1 MILRIF
7 SSSRKIKEY
16 QEKAKAKNALLDSAF
31 LVSDFLD
38 RVCVVNSFKASSY
51 ESLLLMQEACL
62 KSKDLEKKL
71 GISAEFFAFLKNN
84 EYLFSFFKELSLE
97 KKSIQDLKNNDYYA
111 TYNEHLEIL
120 DEVYTNYLLL
130 LKQHNLYD
138 DLSLAQEYKLN
149 LDFLNEYEG
158 IYYDLQGFLSK
169 FEEDLLCEISKIKST
184 IISFKTS
191 KFNLEYL
198 LELDFLKDIHLEL
211 DMFYEVNLS
220 QKKILKQEKLS
231 NPNTLVKLKAFE
243 LRSLQCAFVMDE
255 ISNFV
260 RAGIDPEKIAVITPD
275 ESFCE
280 LLKLFDKNNMLNFAS
295 GVSIK
300 ESLFYQ
306 KIKALYNGANSDAFI
321 YKIDENYFEQE
332 KMIFDYHNTLLHYL
346 ELQFEDF
353 KTRFDQICD
362 LQYFENLIHSFLK
375 DESQEL
381 MNLVQ
386 KELCFIKDLL
396 KNKSLKIK
404 ELMQLFFMQ
413 LDQIKLSYVG
423 GGKVTVMGLLES
435 RGLSF
440 DGVVILDFNEDF
452 VPKRSINELFLNNE
466 VRKKAGLIS
475 YERRENLQRLYYEN
489 LMKNAKKLSISFV
502 ENEEQTRSRF
512 LDELDFNFFEEKTT
526 PSKAYLNALKL
537 GYQGVRLNLNPI
549 KAPVLKHDIFEKELS
564 FSRLN
569 LFLYQKRTYFYR
581 YILELPEA
589 RALSDESKA
598 KNQGNFIHK
607 ILELYYKNYSKNN
620 FNLKIFN
627 DLLEQEY
634 QKYSISELELEIF
647 KLKFIQ
653 FAKNEEE
660 HFKLGYKV
668 IEQEEEHHKALNIQ
682 NHTIRLKG
690 IVDRIDKLEDKHFI
704 IDYKS
709 GKVPSKSFQLAFYK
723 ALYDENAETKFYDLN
738 QMQFVEEKAKS
749 LDELKECLKDLLEQR
764 EEEIEFENDKD
775 EYCPYKI
782 IYKKDFR

>member
-231 NPNTLVKLKAFE
+231 NPNTLIKLKAFE

-353 KTRFDQICD
+353 RTRFDQICD

-396 KNKSLKIK
+396 KNKSLKLK

-423 GGKVTVMGLLES
+423 GGKVTVMGLLEN

-489 LMKNAKKLSISFV
+489 LIKNAKKLSISFV

-569 LFLYQKRTYFYR
+569 LFLNQKRTYFYR
-581 YILELPEA
+581 YILELPEP

-607 ILELYYKNYSKNN
+607 MLELYYKNYSKNN

-653 FAKNEEE
+653 FAENEKE

-668 IEQEEEHHKALNIQ
+668 IEQEEEHYKALNIQ

-690 IVDRIDKLEDKHFI
+690 IIDRIDKLEDKHFI

>member
-231 NPNTLVKLKAFE
+231 NPNTLIKLKAFE

-353 KTRFDQICD
+353 RTRFDQICD

-396 KNKSLKIK
+396 KNKSLKLK

-489 LMKNAKKLSISFV
+489 LIKNAKKLSISFV

-569 LFLYQKRTYFYR
+569 LFLNQKRTYFYR
-581 YILELPEA
+581 YILELPEP

-607 ILELYYKNYSKNN
+607 
-620 FNLKIFN
+620 
-627 DLLEQEY
+627 
-634 QKYSISELELEIF
+634 
-647 KLKFIQ
+647 
-653 FAKNEEE
+653 
-660 HFKLGYKV
+660 
-668 IEQEEEHHKALNIQ
+668 
-682 NHTIRLKG
+682 
-690 IVDRIDKLEDKHFI
+690 
-704 IDYKS
+704 
-709 GKVPSKSFQLAFYK
+709 
-723 ALYDENAETKFYDLN
+723 
-738 QMQFVEEKAKS
+738 M
-749 LDELKECLKDLLEQR
+749 
-764 EEEIEFENDKD
+764 
-775 EYCPYKI
+775 
-782 IYKKDFR
+782 

>member
-16 QEKAKAKNALLDSAF
+16 QEKAKTKNALLDSAF

-353 KTRFDQICD
+353 RTRFDQICD

-396 KNKSLKIK
+396 KNKSLKLK

-489 LMKNAKKLSISFV
+489 LIKNAKKLSISFV

-549 KAPVLKHDIFEKELS
+549 KAPV
-564 FSRLN
+564 
-569 LFLYQKRTYFYR
+569 
-581 YILELPEA
+581 
-589 RALSDESKA
+589 
-598 KNQGNFIHK
+598 
-607 ILELYYKNYSKNN
+607 
-620 FNLKIFN
+620 
-627 DLLEQEY
+627 
-634 QKYSISELELEIF
+634 
-647 KLKFIQ
+647 
-653 FAKNEEE
+653 
-660 HFKLGYKV
+660 
-668 IEQEEEHHKALNIQ
+668 
-682 NHTIRLKG
+682 
-690 IVDRIDKLEDKHFI
+690 
-704 IDYKS
+704 
-709 GKVPSKSFQLAFYK
+709 
-723 ALYDENAETKFYDLN
+723 
-738 QMQFVEEKAKS
+738 
-749 LDELKECLKDLLEQR
+749 
-764 EEEIEFENDKD
+764 
-775 EYCPYKI
+775 
-782 IYKKDFR
+782 

>member
-353 KTRFDQICD
+353 RTRFDQICD

-396 KNKSLKIK
+396 KNKSLKLK

-489 LMKNAKKLSISFV
+489 LIKNAKKLSISFV

-569 LFLYQKRTYFYR
+569 LFLNQKRTYFYR
-581 YILELPEA
+581 YILELPEP

-607 ILELYYKNYSKNN
+607 MLELYYKNYSKNN

-668 IEQEEEHHKALNIQ
+668 IEQEEEHYKALNIQ

-690 IVDRIDKLEDKHFI
+690 IIDRIDKLEDKHFI

>member
-231 NPNTLVKLKAFE
+231 NPNTLIKLKAFE

-353 KTRFDQICD
+353 RTRFDQICD

-396 KNKSLKIK
+396 KNKSLKLK

-489 LMKNAKKLSISFV
+489 LIKNAKKLSISFV

-569 LFLYQKRTYFYR
+569 LFLNQKRTYFYR
-581 YILELPEA
+581 Y
-589 RALSDESKA
+589 
-598 KNQGNFIHK
+598 
-607 ILELYYKNYSKNN
+607 
-620 FNLKIFN
+620 
-627 DLLEQEY
+627 
-634 QKYSISELELEIF
+634 
-647 KLKFIQ
+647 
-653 FAKNEEE
+653 
-660 HFKLGYKV
+660 
-668 IEQEEEHHKALNIQ
+668 
-682 NHTIRLKG
+682 
-690 IVDRIDKLEDKHFI
+690 
-704 IDYKS
+704 
-709 GKVPSKSFQLAFYK
+709 
-723 ALYDENAETKFYDLN
+723 
-738 QMQFVEEKAKS
+738 
-749 LDELKECLKDLLEQR
+749 
-764 EEEIEFENDKD
+764 
-775 EYCPYKI
+775 
-782 IYKKDFR
+782 

>member
-16 QEKAKAKNALLDSAF
+16 QEKAKTKNALLDSAF

-353 KTRFDQICD
+353 RTRFDQICD

-396 KNKSLKIK
+396 KNKSLKLK

-489 LMKNAKKLSISFV
+489 LIKNAKKLSISFV

-569 LFLYQKRTYFYR
+569 LFLNQKRTYFYR
-581 YILELPEA
+581 YILELPEP

-607 ILELYYKNYSKNN
+607 MLELYYKNYSKNN

-653 FAKNEEE
+653 FAENEKE

-668 IEQEEEHHKALNIQ
+668 IEQEEEHYKALNIQ

-690 IVDRIDKLEDKHFI
+690 IIDRIDKLEDKHFI

-709 GKVPSKSFQLAFYK
+709 GKVPEKSFQLAFYK

>member
-16 QEKAKAKNALLDSAF
+16 QEKAKTENALLDSAF

-353 KTRFDQICD
+353 RTRFDQICD

-396 KNKSLKIK
+396 KNKSLKLK

-489 LMKNAKKLSISFV
+489 LIKNAKKLSISFV

-569 LFLYQKRTYFYR
+569 LFLNQKRTYFYR
-581 YILELPEA
+581 YILELPEP

-607 ILELYYKNYSKNN
+607 MLELYYKNYSKNN

-653 FAKNEEE
+653 FAENEKE

-668 IEQEEEHHKALNIQ
+668 IEQEEEHYKALNIQ

-690 IVDRIDKLEDKHFI
+690 IIDRIDKLEDKHFI

-709 GKVPSKSFQLAFYK
+709 GKVPEKSFQLAFYK

>member
-16 QEKAKAKNALLDSAF
+16 QEKAKTKNALLDSAF

-353 KTRFDQICD
+353 RTRFDQICD

-396 KNKSLKIK
+396 KNKSLKLK

-489 LMKNAKKLSISFV
+489 LIKNAKKLSISFV

-537 GYQGVRLNLNPI
+537 GYQGVRLNLNP
-549 KAPVLKHDIFEKELS
+549 
-564 FSRLN
+564 
-569 LFLYQKRTYFYR
+569 
-581 YILELPEA
+581 
-589 RALSDESKA
+589 
-598 KNQGNFIHK
+598 
-607 ILELYYKNYSKNN
+607 
-620 FNLKIFN
+620 
-627 DLLEQEY
+627 
-634 QKYSISELELEIF
+634 
-647 KLKFIQ
+647 
-653 FAKNEEE
+653 
-660 HFKLGYKV
+660 
-668 IEQEEEHHKALNIQ
+668 
-682 NHTIRLKG
+682 
-690 IVDRIDKLEDKHFI
+690 
-704 IDYKS
+704 
-709 GKVPSKSFQLAFYK
+709 
-723 ALYDENAETKFYDLN
+723 
-738 QMQFVEEKAKS
+738 
-749 LDELKECLKDLLEQR
+749 
-764 EEEIEFENDKD
+764 
-775 EYCPYKI
+775 
-782 IYKKDFR
+782 

>member
-353 KTRFDQICD
+353 RTRFDQICD

-396 KNKSLKIK
+396 KNKSLKLK

-537 GYQGVRLNLNPI
+537 DYQGVELNLNPI

-569 LFLYQKRTYFYR
+569 LFLNQKRTYFYR
-581 YILELPEA
+581 
-589 RALSDESKA
+589 
-598 KNQGNFIHK
+598 
-607 ILELYYKNYSKNN
+607 
-620 FNLKIFN
+620 
-627 DLLEQEY
+627 
-634 QKYSISELELEIF
+634 
-647 KLKFIQ
+647 
-653 FAKNEEE
+653 
-660 HFKLGYKV
+660 
-668 IEQEEEHHKALNIQ
+668 
-682 NHTIRLKG
+682 
-690 IVDRIDKLEDKHFI
+690 
-704 IDYKS
+704 
-709 GKVPSKSFQLAFYK
+709 
-723 ALYDENAETKFYDLN
+723 
-738 QMQFVEEKAKS
+738 
-749 LDELKECLKDLLEQR
+749 
-764 EEEIEFENDKD
+764 
-775 EYCPYKI
+775 
-782 IYKKDFR
+782 

>member
-149 LDFLNEYEG
+149 LDFLNEYES

-353 KTRFDQICD
+353 RTRFDQICD

-396 KNKSLKIK
+396 KNKSLKLK

-489 LMKNAKKLSISFV
+489 LIKNAKKLSISFV

-537 GYQGVRLNLNPI
+537 G
-549 KAPVLKHDIFEKELS
+549 
-564 FSRLN
+564 
-569 LFLYQKRTYFYR
+569 
-581 YILELPEA
+581 
-589 RALSDESKA
+589 
-598 KNQGNFIHK
+598 
-607 ILELYYKNYSKNN
+607 
-620 FNLKIFN
+620 
-627 DLLEQEY
+627 
-634 QKYSISELELEIF
+634 
-647 KLKFIQ
+647 
-653 FAKNEEE
+653 
-660 HFKLGYKV
+660 
-668 IEQEEEHHKALNIQ
+668 
-682 NHTIRLKG
+682 
-690 IVDRIDKLEDKHFI
+690 
-704 IDYKS
+704 
-709 GKVPSKSFQLAFYK
+709 
-723 ALYDENAETKFYDLN
+723 
-738 QMQFVEEKAKS
+738 
-749 LDELKECLKDLLEQR
+749 
-764 EEEIEFENDKD
+764 
-775 EYCPYKI
+775 
-782 IYKKDFR
+782 

>member
-1 MILRIF
+1 
-7 SSSRKIKEY
+7 
-16 QEKAKAKNALLDSAF
+16 
-31 LVSDFLD
+31 
-38 RVCVVNSFKASSY
+38 
-51 ESLLLMQEACL
+51 
-62 KSKDLEKKL
+62 
-71 GISAEFFAFLKNN
+71 
-84 EYLFSFFKELSLE
+84 
-97 KKSIQDLKNNDYYA
+97 
-111 TYNEHLEIL
+111 
-120 DEVYTNYLLL
+120 NYLLL

-231 NPNTLVKLKAFE
+231 NPNTLIKLKAFE

-353 KTRFDQICD
+353 RTRFDQICD

-396 KNKSLKIK
+396 KNKSLKLK

-489 LMKNAKKLSISFV
+489 LIKNAKKLSISFV

-569 LFLYQKRTYFYR
+569 LFLNQKRTYFYR
-581 YILELPEA
+581 YILELPEP

-607 ILELYYKNYSKNN
+607 MLELYYKNYSKNN

-653 FAKNEEE
+653 FAENEKE

-668 IEQEEEHHKALNIQ
+668 IEQEEEHYKALNIQ

-690 IVDRIDKLEDKHFI
+690 IIDRIDKLEDKHFI

>member
-1 MILRIF
+1 
-7 SSSRKIKEY
+7 
-16 QEKAKAKNALLDSAF
+16 
-31 LVSDFLD
+31 
-38 RVCVVNSFKASSY
+38 
-51 ESLLLMQEACL
+51 
-62 KSKDLEKKL
+62 
-71 GISAEFFAFLKNN
+71 
-84 EYLFSFFKELSLE
+84 
-97 KKSIQDLKNNDYYA
+97 
-111 TYNEHLEIL
+111 
-120 DEVYTNYLLL
+120 
-130 LKQHNLYD
+130 NLYD

-353 KTRFDQICD
+353 RTRFDQICD

-396 KNKSLKIK
+396 KNKSLKLK

-537 GYQGVRLNLNPI
+537 DYQGVELNLNPI

-569 LFLYQKRTYFYR
+569 LFLNQKRTYFYR
-581 YILELPEA
+581 YILELPEP

-607 ILELYYKNYSKNN
+607 MLELYYKNYSKNN

-653 FAKNEEE
+653 FAKNEKE

-668 IEQEEEHHKALNIQ
+668 IEQEEEHYKALNIQ

-690 IVDRIDKLEDKHFI
+690 IIDRIDKLEDKHFI

>member
-231 NPNTLVKLKAFE
+231 NPNTLIKLKAFE

-353 KTRFDQICD
+353 RTRFDQICD

-396 KNKSLKIK
+396 KNKSLKLK

-489 LMKNAKKLSISFV
+489 LIKNAKKLSISFV

-569 LFLYQKRTYFYR
+569 LFLNQKRTYFYR
-581 YILELPEA
+581 YILELPEP

-607 ILELYYKNYSKNN
+607 MLELYYKNYSKNN

-653 FAKNEEE
+653 FAENEKE

-668 IEQEEEHHKALNIQ
+668 IEQEEEHYKALNIQ

-690 IVDRIDKLEDKHFI
+690 IIDRIDKLEDKHFI

-749 LDELKECLKDLLEQR
+749 SDELKECLKDLLEQR

>member
-111 TYNEHLEIL
+111 TCNEHLEIL

-231 NPNTLVKLKAFE
+231 NPNTLIKLKAFE

-353 KTRFDQICD
+353 RTRFDQICD

-396 KNKSLKIK
+396 KNKSLKLK

-489 LMKNAKKLSISFV
+489 LIKNAKKLSISFV

-569 LFLYQKRTYFYR
+569 LFLNQKRTYFYR
-581 YILELPEA
+581 YILELPEP

-607 ILELYYKNYSKNN
+607 MLELYYKNYSKNN

-653 FAKNEEE
+653 FAENEKE

-668 IEQEEEHHKALNIQ
+668 IEQEEEHYKALNIQ

-690 IVDRIDKLEDKHFI
+690 IIDRIDKLEDKHFI

>member
-149 LDFLNEYEG
+149 LDFLNEYES

-353 KTRFDQICD
+353 RTCFDQICD

-653 FAKNEEE
+653 FAENEKE

-690 IVDRIDKLEDKHFI
+690 IIDRIDKLEDKHFI

>member
-353 KTRFDQICD
+353 RTRFDQICD

-396 KNKSLKIK
+396 KNKSLKLK

-537 GYQGVRLNLNPI
+537 DYQGVELNLNPI

-569 LFLYQKRTYFYR
+569 LFLNQKRTYFYR
-581 YILELPEA
+581 YILELPEP

-607 ILELYYKNYSKNN
+607 MLELYYKNYSKNN

-668 IEQEEEHHKALNIQ
+668 IEQEEEHYKALNIQ

-690 IVDRIDKLEDKHFI
+690 IIDRIDKLEDKHFI

>member
-353 KTRFDQICD
+353 RTRFDQICD

-396 KNKSLKIK
+396 KNKSLKLK

-489 LMKNAKKLSISFV
+489 LIKNAKKLSISFV

-549 KAPVLKHDIFEKELS
+549 KAPVLKH
-564 FSRLN
+564 
-569 LFLYQKRTYFYR
+569 
-581 YILELPEA
+581 
-589 RALSDESKA
+589 
-598 KNQGNFIHK
+598 
-607 ILELYYKNYSKNN
+607 
-620 FNLKIFN
+620 
-627 DLLEQEY
+627 
-634 QKYSISELELEIF
+634 
-647 KLKFIQ
+647 
-653 FAKNEEE
+653 
-660 HFKLGYKV
+660 
-668 IEQEEEHHKALNIQ
+668 
-682 NHTIRLKG
+682 
-690 IVDRIDKLEDKHFI
+690 
-704 IDYKS
+704 
-709 GKVPSKSFQLAFYK
+709 
-723 ALYDENAETKFYDLN
+723 
-738 QMQFVEEKAKS
+738 
-749 LDELKECLKDLLEQR
+749 
-764 EEEIEFENDKD
+764 
-775 EYCPYKI
+775 
-782 IYKKDFR
+782 

>member
-353 KTRFDQICD
+353 RTRFDQICD

-396 KNKSLKIK
+396 KNKSLKLK

-537 GYQGVRLNLNPI
+537 DYQGVELNLNPI

-569 LFLYQKRTYFYR
+569 LFLNQKRTYFYR
-581 YILELPEA
+581 YILELPEP

-607 ILELYYKNYSKNN
+607 MLELYYKNYSKNN
-620 FNLKIFN
+620 FNL
-627 DLLEQEY
+627 
-634 QKYSISELELEIF
+634 
-647 KLKFIQ
+647 
-653 FAKNEEE
+653 
-660 HFKLGYKV
+660 
-668 IEQEEEHHKALNIQ
+668 
-682 NHTIRLKG
+682 
-690 IVDRIDKLEDKHFI
+690 
-704 IDYKS
+704 
-709 GKVPSKSFQLAFYK
+709 
-723 ALYDENAETKFYDLN
+723 
-738 QMQFVEEKAKS
+738 
-749 LDELKECLKDLLEQR
+749 
-764 EEEIEFENDKD
+764 
-775 EYCPYKI
+775 
-782 IYKKDFR
+782 

>member
-231 NPNTLVKLKAFE
+231 NPNTLIKLKAFE

-353 KTRFDQICD
+353 RTRFDQICD

-396 KNKSLKIK
+396 KNKSLKLK

-489 LMKNAKKLSISFV
+489 LIKNAKKLSISFV

-569 LFLYQKRTYFYR
+569 LFLNQKRTYFYR
-581 YILELPEA
+581 YILELPEP

-598 KNQGNFIHK
+598 KNQGNFINK
-607 ILELYYKNYSKNN
+607 MLELYYKNYSKNN

-653 FAKNEEE
+653 FAENEKE

-668 IEQEEEHHKALNIQ
+668 IEQEEEHYKALNIQ

-690 IVDRIDKLEDKHFI
+690 IIDRIDKLEDKHFI

>member
-231 NPNTLVKLKAFE
+231 NPNTLIKLKAFE

-353 KTRFDQICD
+353 RTRFDQICD

-396 KNKSLKIK
+396 KNKSLKLK

-489 LMKNAKKLSISFV
+489 LIKNAKKLSISFV

-569 LFLYQKRTYFYR
+569 LFLNQKRTYFYR
-581 YILELPEA
+581 YILELPEP

-607 ILELYYKNYSKNN
+607 MLEL
-620 FNLKIFN
+620 
-627 DLLEQEY
+627 
-634 QKYSISELELEIF
+634 
-647 KLKFIQ
+647 
-653 FAKNEEE
+653 
-660 HFKLGYKV
+660 
-668 IEQEEEHHKALNIQ
+668 
-682 NHTIRLKG
+682 
-690 IVDRIDKLEDKHFI
+690 
-704 IDYKS
+704 
-709 GKVPSKSFQLAFYK
+709 
-723 ALYDENAETKFYDLN
+723 
-738 QMQFVEEKAKS
+738 
-749 LDELKECLKDLLEQR
+749 
-764 EEEIEFENDKD
+764 
-775 EYCPYKI
+775 
-782 IYKKDFR
+782 

>member
-353 KTRFDQICD
+353 RTRFDQICD

-386 KELCFIKDLL
+386 KELYFIKDLL
-396 KNKSLKIK
+396 KNKSLKFK

-502 ENEEQTRSRF
+502 ENEEQARSRF

-537 GYQGVRLNLNPI
+537 DYQGVELNLNPI
-549 KAPVLKHDIFEKELS
+549 KVPVLKHDIFEKELS

-607 ILELYYKNYSKNN
+607 MLELYYKNYSKNN

-627 DLLEQEY
+627 DLL
-634 QKYSISELELEIF
+634 
-647 KLKFIQ
+647 
-653 FAKNEEE
+653 
-660 HFKLGYKV
+660 
-668 IEQEEEHHKALNIQ
+668 
-682 NHTIRLKG
+682 
-690 IVDRIDKLEDKHFI
+690 
-704 IDYKS
+704 
-709 GKVPSKSFQLAFYK
+709 
-723 ALYDENAETKFYDLN
+723 
-738 QMQFVEEKAKS
+738 
-749 LDELKECLKDLLEQR
+749 
-764 EEEIEFENDKD
+764 
-775 EYCPYKI
+775 
-782 IYKKDFR
+782 

>member
-231 NPNTLVKLKAFE
+231 NPNTLIKLKAFE

-353 KTRFDQICD
+353 RTRFDQICD

-396 KNKSLKIK
+396 KNKSLKLK

-489 LMKNAKKLSISFV
+489 LIKNAKKLSISFV

-549 KAPVLKHDIFEKELS
+549 KVPVLKHDIFEKELS

-569 LFLYQKRTYFYR
+569 LFLNQKRTYFYR
-581 YILELPEA
+581 YILELPEP

-607 ILELYYKNYSKNN
+607 MLEL
-620 FNLKIFN
+620 
-627 DLLEQEY
+627 
-634 QKYSISELELEIF
+634 
-647 KLKFIQ
+647 
-653 FAKNEEE
+653 
-660 HFKLGYKV
+660 
-668 IEQEEEHHKALNIQ
+668 
-682 NHTIRLKG
+682 
-690 IVDRIDKLEDKHFI
+690 
-704 IDYKS
+704 
-709 GKVPSKSFQLAFYK
+709 
-723 ALYDENAETKFYDLN
+723 
-738 QMQFVEEKAKS
+738 
-749 LDELKECLKDLLEQR
+749 
-764 EEEIEFENDKD
+764 
-775 EYCPYKI
+775 
-782 IYKKDFR
+782 

>member
-231 NPNTLVKLKAFE
+231 NPNTLIKLKAFE

-353 KTRFDQICD
+353 RTRFDQICD

-396 KNKSLKIK
+396 KNKSLKLK

-489 LMKNAKKLSISFV
+489 LIKNAKKLSISFV

-569 LFLYQKRTYFYR
+569 LFLNQKRTYFYR

-607 ILELYYKNYSKNN
+607 MLELYYKNYSKNN

-653 FAKNEEE
+653 FAENEKE

-668 IEQEEEHHKALNIQ
+668 IEQEEEHYKALNIQ

-690 IVDRIDKLEDKHFI
+690 IIDRIDKLEDKHFI

>member
-1 MILRIF
+1 
-7 SSSRKIKEY
+7 
-16 QEKAKAKNALLDSAF
+16 
-31 LVSDFLD
+31 
-38 RVCVVNSFKASSY
+38 
-51 ESLLLMQEACL
+51 
-62 KSKDLEKKL
+62 
-71 GISAEFFAFLKNN
+71 
-84 EYLFSFFKELSLE
+84 
-97 KKSIQDLKNNDYYA
+97 
-111 TYNEHLEIL
+111 
-120 DEVYTNYLLL
+120 
-130 LKQHNLYD
+130 
-138 DLSLAQEYKLN
+138 
-149 LDFLNEYEG
+149 
-158 IYYDLQGFLSK
+158 
-169 FEEDLLCEISKIKST
+169 
-184 IISFKTS
+184 
-191 KFNLEYL
+191 
-198 LELDFLKDIHLEL
+198 
-211 DMFYEVNLS
+211 
-220 QKKILKQEKLS
+220 
-231 NPNTLVKLKAFE
+231 
-243 LRSLQCAFVMDE
+243 
-255 ISNFV
+255 
-260 RAGIDPEKIAVITPD
+260 
-275 ESFCE
+275 
-280 LLKLFDKNNMLNFAS
+280 MLNFAS

-306 KIKALYNGANSDAFI
+306 KIKALYNGTNSDAFI
-321 YKIDENYFEQE
+321 YNKDENYFEQE

-353 KTRFDQICD
+353 RTRFDQICD

-396 KNKSLKIK
+396 KNKSLKLK

-489 LMKNAKKLSISFV
+489 LIKNAKKLSISFV

-607 ILELYYKNYSKNN
+607 MLEFYYKNYSKNN

-634 QKYSISELELEIF
+634 QKYGISELELEIF

-668 IEQEEEHHKALNIQ
+668 IEQEEEHHKTLNIQ

-709 GKVPSKSFQLAFYK
+709 GKVPEKSFQLAFYK
-723 ALYDENAETKFYDLN
+723 ALCDENAEAKFYDLN

>member
-353 KTRFDQICD
+353 RTRFDQICD

-386 KELCFIKDLL
+386 KELYFIKDLL
-396 KNKSLKIK
+396 KNKSLKFK

-537 GYQGVRLNLNPI
+537 DYQGVELNLNPI
-549 KAPVLKHDIFEKELS
+549 KVPVLKHDIFEKELS
-564 FSRLN
+564 FSR
-569 LFLYQKRTYFYR
+569 
-581 YILELPEA
+581 
-589 RALSDESKA
+589 
-598 KNQGNFIHK
+598 
-607 ILELYYKNYSKNN
+607 
-620 FNLKIFN
+620 
-627 DLLEQEY
+627 
-634 QKYSISELELEIF
+634 
-647 KLKFIQ
+647 
-653 FAKNEEE
+653 
-660 HFKLGYKV
+660 
-668 IEQEEEHHKALNIQ
+668 
-682 NHTIRLKG
+682 
-690 IVDRIDKLEDKHFI
+690 
-704 IDYKS
+704 
-709 GKVPSKSFQLAFYK
+709 
-723 ALYDENAETKFYDLN
+723 
-738 QMQFVEEKAKS
+738 
-749 LDELKECLKDLLEQR
+749 
-764 EEEIEFENDKD
+764 
-775 EYCPYKI
+775 
-782 IYKKDFR
+782 

>member
-231 NPNTLVKLKAFE
+231 NPNTLIKLKAFE

-353 KTRFDQICD
+353 RTRFDQICD

-396 KNKSLKIK
+396 KNKSLKLK

-489 LMKNAKKLSISFV
+489 LIKNAKKLSISFV

-569 LFLYQKRTYFYR
+569 LFLNQKRTY
-581 YILELPEA
+581 
-589 RALSDESKA
+589 
-598 KNQGNFIHK
+598 
-607 ILELYYKNYSKNN
+607 
-620 FNLKIFN
+620 
-627 DLLEQEY
+627 
-634 QKYSISELELEIF
+634 
-647 KLKFIQ
+647 
-653 FAKNEEE
+653 
-660 HFKLGYKV
+660 
-668 IEQEEEHHKALNIQ
+668 
-682 NHTIRLKG
+682 
-690 IVDRIDKLEDKHFI
+690 
-704 IDYKS
+704 
-709 GKVPSKSFQLAFYK
+709 
-723 ALYDENAETKFYDLN
+723 
-738 QMQFVEEKAKS
+738 
-749 LDELKECLKDLLEQR
+749 
-764 EEEIEFENDKD
+764 
-775 EYCPYKI
+775 
-782 IYKKDFR
+782 

>member
-149 LDFLNEYEG
+149 LDFLNEYES

-260 RAGIDPEKIAVITPD
+260 RAGIEPEKIAIITPD

-280 LLKLFDKNNMLNFAS
+280 LLRLFDKSNMLNFAS

-300 ESLFYQ
+300 ESMFYQ
-306 KIKALYNGANSDAFI
+306 KIRALYNGTNSDAFI
-321 YKIDENYFEQE
+321 YNKDENYFEQE

-353 KTRFDQICD
+353 RTHFDQICD

-396 KNKSLKIK
+396 KNKSLKLK

-440 DGVVILDFNEDF
+440 DGVIILDFNEDF

-526 PSKAYLNALKL
+526 PSKVYLNALKL
-537 GYQGVRLNLNPI
+537 DYQGVELNLNPI

-581 YILELPEA
+581 YILELPEP
-589 RALSDESKA
+589 RALNDESKA

-607 ILELYYKNYSKNN
+607 MLELYYKNYSKNN
-620 FNLKIFN
+620 FNLQIFN

-634 QKYSISELELEIF
+634 QKYGISELELEIF

-668 IEQEEEHHKALNIQ
+668 IEQEEEHRNALNIQ

-690 IVDRIDKLEDKHFI
+690 IIDRIDKLEGKHFI

-723 ALYDENAETKFYDLN
+723 ALYDENAEAKFYDLN

-749 LDELKECLKDLLEQR
+749 LDELKECLKDLFEQR

>member
-231 NPNTLVKLKAFE
+231 NPNTLIKLKAFE

-353 KTRFDQICD
+353 RTRFDQICD

-396 KNKSLKIK
+396 KNKSLKLK

-489 LMKNAKKLSISFV
+489 LIKNAKKLSISFV

-569 LFLYQKRTYFYR
+569 LFL
-581 YILELPEA
+581 
-589 RALSDESKA
+589 
-598 KNQGNFIHK
+598 N
-607 ILELYYKNYSKNN
+607 
-620 FNLKIFN
+620 
-627 DLLEQEY
+627 
-634 QKYSISELELEIF
+634 
-647 KLKFIQ
+647 
-653 FAKNEEE
+653 
-660 HFKLGYKV
+660 
-668 IEQEEEHHKALNIQ
+668 
-682 NHTIRLKG
+682 
-690 IVDRIDKLEDKHFI
+690 
-704 IDYKS
+704 
-709 GKVPSKSFQLAFYK
+709 
-723 ALYDENAETKFYDLN
+723 
-738 QMQFVEEKAKS
+738 
-749 LDELKECLKDLLEQR
+749 
-764 EEEIEFENDKD
+764 
-775 EYCPYKI
+775 
-782 IYKKDFR
+782 

>member
-1 MILRIF
+1 
-7 SSSRKIKEY
+7 
-16 QEKAKAKNALLDSAF
+16 
-31 LVSDFLD
+31 
-38 RVCVVNSFKASSY
+38 
-51 ESLLLMQEACL
+51 
-62 KSKDLEKKL
+62 
-71 GISAEFFAFLKNN
+71 
-84 EYLFSFFKELSLE
+84 
-97 KKSIQDLKNNDYYA
+97 
-111 TYNEHLEIL
+111 
-120 DEVYTNYLLL
+120 YLLL

-353 KTRFDQICD
+353 RTRFDQICD

-396 KNKSLKIK
+396 KNKSLKLK

-489 LMKNAKKLSISFV
+489 LIKNAKKLSISFV

-569 LFLYQKRTYFYR
+569 LFLNQKRTYFYR
-581 YILELPEA
+581 YILELPEP

-607 ILELYYKNYSKNN
+607 MLELYYKNYSKNN

-653 FAKNEEE
+653 FAENEKE

-668 IEQEEEHHKALNIQ
+668 IEQEEEHYKALNIQ

-690 IVDRIDKLEDKHFI
+690 IIDRIDKLEDKHFI

-709 GKVPSKSFQLAFYK
+709 GKVPEKSFQLAFYK

>member
-16 QEKAKAKNALLDSAF
+16 QEKAKTKNALLDSAF

-353 KTRFDQICD
+353 RTRFDQICD

-396 KNKSLKIK
+396 KNKSLKLK

-537 GYQGVRLNLNPI
+537 DYQGVELNLNPI

-607 ILELYYKNYSKNN
+607 MLELYYKNYSKNN

-653 FAKNEEE
+653 FAENEKE

-690 IVDRIDKLEDKHFI
+690 IIDRIDKLEDKHFI

>member
-353 KTRFDQICD
+353 RTRFDQICD

-396 KNKSLKIK
+396 KNKSLKLK

-537 GYQGVRLNLNPI
+537 DYQGVELNLNPI
-549 KAPVLKHDIFEKELS
+549 KVPVLKHDIFEKELS

-598 KNQGNFIHK
+598 
-607 ILELYYKNYSKNN
+607 
-620 FNLKIFN
+620 
-627 DLLEQEY
+627 
-634 QKYSISELELEIF
+634 
-647 KLKFIQ
+647 
-653 FAKNEEE
+653 
-660 HFKLGYKV
+660 
-668 IEQEEEHHKALNIQ
+668 
-682 NHTIRLKG
+682 
-690 IVDRIDKLEDKHFI
+690 
-704 IDYKS
+704 
-709 GKVPSKSFQLAFYK
+709 
-723 ALYDENAETKFYDLN
+723 
-738 QMQFVEEKAKS
+738 
-749 LDELKECLKDLLEQR
+749 
-764 EEEIEFENDKD
+764 
-775 EYCPYKI
+775 
-782 IYKKDFR
+782 

>member
-353 KTRFDQICD
+353 RTRFDQICD

-396 KNKSLKIK
+396 KNKSLKLK

-537 GYQGVRLNLNPI
+537 DYQGVELNLNPI
-549 KAPVLKHDIFEKELS
+549 KVPVLKHDIFEKELS

-569 LFLYQKRTYFYR
+569 LFLY
-581 YILELPEA
+581 
-589 RALSDESKA
+589 
-598 KNQGNFIHK
+598 
-607 ILELYYKNYSKNN
+607 
-620 FNLKIFN
+620 
-627 DLLEQEY
+627 
-634 QKYSISELELEIF
+634 
-647 KLKFIQ
+647 
-653 FAKNEEE
+653 
-660 HFKLGYKV
+660 
-668 IEQEEEHHKALNIQ
+668 
-682 NHTIRLKG
+682 
-690 IVDRIDKLEDKHFI
+690 
-704 IDYKS
+704 
-709 GKVPSKSFQLAFYK
+709 
-723 ALYDENAETKFYDLN
+723 
-738 QMQFVEEKAKS
+738 
-749 LDELKECLKDLLEQR
+749 
-764 EEEIEFENDKD
+764 
-775 EYCPYKI
+775 
-782 IYKKDFR
+782 

>member
-231 NPNTLVKLKAFE
+231 NPNTLIKLKAFE

-353 KTRFDQICD
+353 RTRFDQICD

-396 KNKSLKIK
+396 KNKSLKLK

-549 KAPVLKHDIFEKELS
+549 KAPILKHDIFEKELS

-569 LFLYQKRTYFYR
+569 
-581 YILELPEA
+581 
-589 RALSDESKA
+589 
-598 KNQGNFIHK
+598 
-607 ILELYYKNYSKNN
+607 
-620 FNLKIFN
+620 
-627 DLLEQEY
+627 
-634 QKYSISELELEIF
+634 
-647 KLKFIQ
+647 
-653 FAKNEEE
+653 
-660 HFKLGYKV
+660 
-668 IEQEEEHHKALNIQ
+668 
-682 NHTIRLKG
+682 
-690 IVDRIDKLEDKHFI
+690 
-704 IDYKS
+704 
-709 GKVPSKSFQLAFYK
+709 
-723 ALYDENAETKFYDLN
+723 
-738 QMQFVEEKAKS
+738 
-749 LDELKECLKDLLEQR
+749 
-764 EEEIEFENDKD
+764 
-775 EYCPYKI
+775 
-782 IYKKDFR
+782 

>member
-1 MILRIF
+1 
-7 SSSRKIKEY
+7 
-16 QEKAKAKNALLDSAF
+16 
-31 LVSDFLD
+31 
-38 RVCVVNSFKASSY
+38 
-51 ESLLLMQEACL
+51 
-62 KSKDLEKKL
+62 
-71 GISAEFFAFLKNN
+71 
-84 EYLFSFFKELSLE
+84 SLE

-231 NPNTLVKLKAFE
+231 NPNTLIKLKAFE

-353 KTRFDQICD
+353 RTRFDQICD

-396 KNKSLKIK
+396 KNKSLKLK

-489 LMKNAKKLSISFV
+489 LIKNAKKLSISFV

-569 LFLYQKRTYFYR
+569 LFLNQKRTYFYR
-581 YILELPEA
+581 YILELPEP

-607 ILELYYKNYSKNN
+607 MLELYYKNYSKNN

-653 FAKNEEE
+653 FAENEKE

-668 IEQEEEHHKALNIQ
+668 IEQEEEHYKALNIQ

-690 IVDRIDKLEDKHFI
+690 IIDRIDKLEDKHFI

>member
-1 MILRIF
+1 
-7 SSSRKIKEY
+7 
-16 QEKAKAKNALLDSAF
+16 
-31 LVSDFLD
+31 
-38 RVCVVNSFKASSY
+38 
-51 ESLLLMQEACL
+51 
-62 KSKDLEKKL
+62 
-71 GISAEFFAFLKNN
+71 
-84 EYLFSFFKELSLE
+84 
-97 KKSIQDLKNNDYYA
+97 LKNNDYYA

-353 KTRFDQICD
+353 RTRFDQICD

-396 KNKSLKIK
+396 KNKSLKLK

-489 LMKNAKKLSISFV
+489 LIKNAKKLSISFV

-569 LFLYQKRTYFYR
+569 LFLNQKRTYFYR
-581 YILELPEA
+581 YILELPEP

-607 ILELYYKNYSKNN
+607 MLELYYKNYSKNN

-653 FAKNEEE
+653 FAENEKE

-668 IEQEEEHHKALNIQ
+668 IEQEEEHYKALNIQ

-690 IVDRIDKLEDKHFI
+690 IIDRIDKLEDKHFI

-709 GKVPSKSFQLAFYK
+709 GKVPEKSFQLAFYK

>member
-16 QEKAKAKNALLDSAF
+16 QEKAKTKNALLDSAF

-353 KTRFDQICD
+353 RTRFDQICD

-386 KELCFIKDLL
+386 KELYFIKDLL
-396 KNKSLKIK
+396 KNKSLKFK

-537 GYQGVRLNLNPI
+537 DYQGVELNLNPI
-549 KAPVLKHDIFEKELS
+549 KVPVLKHDIFEKELS

-589 RALSDESKA
+589 RA
-598 KNQGNFIHK
+598 
-607 ILELYYKNYSKNN
+607 
-620 FNLKIFN
+620 
-627 DLLEQEY
+627 
-634 QKYSISELELEIF
+634 
-647 KLKFIQ
+647 
-653 FAKNEEE
+653 
-660 HFKLGYKV
+660 
-668 IEQEEEHHKALNIQ
+668 
-682 NHTIRLKG
+682 
-690 IVDRIDKLEDKHFI
+690 
-704 IDYKS
+704 
-709 GKVPSKSFQLAFYK
+709 
-723 ALYDENAETKFYDLN
+723 
-738 QMQFVEEKAKS
+738 
-749 LDELKECLKDLLEQR
+749 
-764 EEEIEFENDKD
+764 
-775 EYCPYKI
+775 
-782 IYKKDFR
+782 

>member
-353 KTRFDQICD
+353 RTRFDQICD

-386 KELCFIKDLL
+386 KELYFIKDLL
-396 KNKSLKIK
+396 KNKSLKFK

-537 GYQGVRLNLNPI
+537 DYQGVELNLNPI
-549 KAPVLKHDIFEKELS
+549 KVPVLKHDIFEKELS

-607 ILELYYKNYSKNN
+607 MLELYYKN
-620 FNLKIFN
+620 
-627 DLLEQEY
+627 
-634 QKYSISELELEIF
+634 
-647 KLKFIQ
+647 
-653 FAKNEEE
+653 
-660 HFKLGYKV
+660 
-668 IEQEEEHHKALNIQ
+668 
-682 NHTIRLKG
+682 
-690 IVDRIDKLEDKHFI
+690 
-704 IDYKS
+704 
-709 GKVPSKSFQLAFYK
+709 
-723 ALYDENAETKFYDLN
+723 
-738 QMQFVEEKAKS
+738 
-749 LDELKECLKDLLEQR
+749 
-764 EEEIEFENDKD
+764 
-775 EYCPYKI
+775 
-782 IYKKDFR
+782 

>member
-231 NPNTLVKLKAFE
+231 NPNTLIKLKAFE

-353 KTRFDQICD
+353 RTRFDQICD

-396 KNKSLKIK
+396 KNKSLKLK

-489 LMKNAKKLSISFV
+489 LIKNAKKLSISFV

-564 FSRLN
+564 FS
-569 LFLYQKRTYFYR
+569 
-581 YILELPEA
+581 
-589 RALSDESKA
+589 
-598 KNQGNFIHK
+598 
-607 ILELYYKNYSKNN
+607 
-620 FNLKIFN
+620 
-627 DLLEQEY
+627 
-634 QKYSISELELEIF
+634 
-647 KLKFIQ
+647 
-653 FAKNEEE
+653 
-660 HFKLGYKV
+660 
-668 IEQEEEHHKALNIQ
+668 
-682 NHTIRLKG
+682 
-690 IVDRIDKLEDKHFI
+690 
-704 IDYKS
+704 
-709 GKVPSKSFQLAFYK
+709 
-723 ALYDENAETKFYDLN
+723 
-738 QMQFVEEKAKS
+738 
-749 LDELKECLKDLLEQR
+749 
-764 EEEIEFENDKD
+764 
-775 EYCPYKI
+775 
-782 IYKKDFR
+782 

>member
-353 KTRFDQICD
+353 RTRFDQICD

-386 KELCFIKDLL
+386 KELYFIKDLL
-396 KNKSLKIK
+396 KNKSLKFK

-537 GYQGVRLNLNPI
+537 DYQGVELNLNPI
-549 KAPVLKHDIFEKELS
+549 KVPVLKHDIFEKELS

-569 LFLYQKRTYFYR
+569 LFL
-581 YILELPEA
+581 
-589 RALSDESKA
+589 
-598 KNQGNFIHK
+598 
-607 ILELYYKNYSKNN
+607 
-620 FNLKIFN
+620 
-627 DLLEQEY
+627 
-634 QKYSISELELEIF
+634 
-647 KLKFIQ
+647 
-653 FAKNEEE
+653 
-660 HFKLGYKV
+660 
-668 IEQEEEHHKALNIQ
+668 
-682 NHTIRLKG
+682 
-690 IVDRIDKLEDKHFI
+690 
-704 IDYKS
+704 
-709 GKVPSKSFQLAFYK
+709 
-723 ALYDENAETKFYDLN
+723 
-738 QMQFVEEKAKS
+738 
-749 LDELKECLKDLLEQR
+749 
-764 EEEIEFENDKD
+764 
-775 EYCPYKI
+775 
-782 IYKKDFR
+782 